1 MQYGRIR
8 KAIAKV
14 LEKDISLVEK
24 TRTLFC
30 ERGITIFSILTAFSM
45 TILTIVLDIT
55 GAFGGGGETG
65 GFTPKDKGVLKKW

>member
-1 MQYGRIR
+1 
-8 KAIAKV
+8 
-14 LEKDISLVEK
+14 
-24 TRTLFC
+24 
-30 ERGITIFSILTAFSM
+30 M